1 MDLCD
6 LEAVLVYMVNSR
18 LAKTKTW
25 DPVSP
30 PPKKKE
36 KEKKLHGR
44 KRREGA
50 VHFIKDCKCH
60 ANKSCS
66 LAEQGHVT
74 VFPLKKPGPLTIL
87 RTWLIGR

>member
-30 PPKKKE
+30 PPKKK
-36 KEKKLHGR
+36 KK
-44 KRREGA
+44 KKKNCMDVREGR
-50 VHFIKDCKCH
+50 VLFI
-60 ANKSCS
+60 S
-66 LAEQGHVT
+66 
-74 VFPLKKPGPLTIL
+74 
-87 RTWLIGR
+87 